1 MTTEAASV
9 RPCQCIW
16 EGPTSDPRLVSPCT
30 GHLLWMQ
37 DERHKTKRELSA
49 ANEHIAELEAAIVG
63 LNNTLNELWGR
74 DDQRGVA
81 VAIGTQMLDKIMNAQ
96 NLAFSLTGIPR

>member
-9 RPCQCIW
+9 RPRQCIS

-49 ANEHIAELEAAIVG
+49 AHERIAELEAALKLIASG
-63 LNNTLNELWGR
+63 MRGDRILSEFELSEI
-74 DDQRGVA
+74 A
-81 VAIGTQMLDKIMNAQ
+81 HKALGT
-96 NLAFSLTGIPR
+96 